1 MLEKM
6 PDAIGRALRDRRA
19 GLDQLVYNQVD
30 LRQGKAAITV
40 TSGDFIDHAPLP
52 VSCTADG
59 DGLSPSLSWTTLPP
73 SAMEVLV
80 LVEDADSPTPHPLVH
95 AIAVMPAEGRD
106 GIANGELS
114 DNAAIR
120 RSEDTAPDRVQ
131 LGRNSYLQVG
141 WLPPDPPP
149 GHGPHRYAFQV
160 YALNANVQFRGHP
173 GRDAIVE
180 ALHAHAI
187 ASGCLIGTYE
197 RKDGSISEPA
207 SSSEP
212 IASVVTPI
220 A

>member
-1 MLEKM
+1 MLEKV
-6 PDAIGRALRDRRA
+6 PEAIGRALRDRRA

-40 TSGDFIDHAPLP
+40 TSGEFIDHAPLP
-52 VSCTADG
+52 AACTADG
-59 DGLSPSLSWTTLPP
+59 DGLSPSLNWTALPTG
-73 SAMEVLV
+73 AMEVLL

-95 AIAVMPAEGRD
+95 AIAVMPADQRVGV
-106 GIANGELS
+106 AAGELS
-114 DNAAIR
+114 DDAAVR
-120 RSEDTAPDRVQ
+120 RSDGSAPDRVQ
-131 LGRNSYLQVG
+131 LGRNSFLQVG

-160 YALNANVQFRGHP
+160 YALNAKVQFRGHP

-197 RKDGSISEPA
+197 RRDGSITEAA
-207 SSSEP
+207 SGAEAVAP
-212 IASVVTPI
+212 MVTPV